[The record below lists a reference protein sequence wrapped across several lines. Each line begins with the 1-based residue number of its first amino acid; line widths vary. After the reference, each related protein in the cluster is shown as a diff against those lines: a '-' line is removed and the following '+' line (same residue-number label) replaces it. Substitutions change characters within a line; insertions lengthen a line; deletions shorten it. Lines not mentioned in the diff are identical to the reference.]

1 MQLYD
6 EINLFLYNISL
17 LLNGKMLLKKK
28 KKEKD
33 FNNHFHVW
41 PSKVST

>member
-17 LLNGKMLLKKK
+17 LLNGKMLLSKKK
-28 KKEKD
+28 KKRKS
-33 FNNHFHVW
+33 F
-41 PSKVST
+41 

>member
-17 LLNGKMLLKKK
+17 LLNGKMLLSKKK
-28 KKEKD
+28 KKKFLITIFMFD
-33 FNNHFHVW
+33 LL
-41 PSKVST
+41 K